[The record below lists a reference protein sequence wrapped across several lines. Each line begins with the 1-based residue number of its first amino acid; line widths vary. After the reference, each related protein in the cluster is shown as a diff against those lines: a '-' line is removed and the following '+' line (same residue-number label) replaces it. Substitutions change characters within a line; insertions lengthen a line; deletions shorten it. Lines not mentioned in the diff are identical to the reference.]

1 VWLDLAVSGLSAA
14 QIAVDFGAPVMLA
27 ETPSGAALSAPA
39 TPHDLSF
46 DEMQGLSG
54 KLAFASP
61 PEAVASMF
69 PRASDWL
76 GARRVAAL
84 AANTLLVG
92 MVCPGLH
99 SMFSSV
105 IVDACDEPEPHDRLG
120 FKVLRTDPRFRSV
133 RVSVA
138 GGGFLGAV
146 EAFARLPPVP
156 QARSRELAGII
167 RSDAFAGS
175 LALVVGGSR
184 GLGELTAKLL
194 AAGGAKVVVTYRVGA
209 DEAEAV
215 AGDIRAADGICDTL
229 AYDASQPAE
238 AQVAKLDAA
247 PTHAYY
253 FATPAIYKAQSALFA
268 RERLKAFLD
277 VYVDGFYDLARA
289 LKARRSDV
297 SLFYPSSVFVTE
309 RPRGMIEYAMAKA
322 AGETLCAEMNA
333 AWAPMRVT
341 VERLPRLLT
350 DQTAQVTETKLA
362 SPIDC
367 LVPVVRETQS
377 WPRPANRSSG
387 EAGARLVRAVHR

>member
-1 VWLDLAVSGLSAA
+1 MLHPPLATRTFAMADQTRFAALSGDCNPMHLDAVVARRTPAGAPAVHGVHMLLWALDAFARADGGRKPVRRLTARFKRFVAINEAVAINVTKRTEASVWLDLAVSGLSAA

-84 AANTLLVG
+84 AASTLLVG

-120 FKVLRTDPRFRSV
+120 FKVVRTDPRFRSV
-133 RVSVA
+133 RMGVA
-138 GGGFLGAV
+138 GGGWTGAV

-156 QARSRELAGII
+156 QARSHELAGII
-167 RSDAFAGS
+167 RPAEFAGS

-215 AGDIRAADGICDTL
+215 KSEIRAAGGICDTL
-229 AYDASQPAE
+229 AS
-238 AQVAKLDAA
+238 
-247 PTHAYY
+247 
-253 FATPAIYKAQSALFA
+253 
-268 RERLKAFLD
+268 
-277 VYVDGFYDLARA
+277 
-289 LKARRSDV
+289 
-297 SLFYPSSVFVTE
+297 
-309 RPRGMIEYAMAKA
+309 
-322 AGETLCAEMNA
+322 
-333 AWAPMRVT
+333 
-341 VERLPRLLT
+341 
-350 DQTAQVTETKLA
+350 
-362 SPIDC
+362 
-367 LVPVVRETQS
+367 
-377 WPRPANRSSG
+377 
-387 EAGARLVRAVHR
+387 